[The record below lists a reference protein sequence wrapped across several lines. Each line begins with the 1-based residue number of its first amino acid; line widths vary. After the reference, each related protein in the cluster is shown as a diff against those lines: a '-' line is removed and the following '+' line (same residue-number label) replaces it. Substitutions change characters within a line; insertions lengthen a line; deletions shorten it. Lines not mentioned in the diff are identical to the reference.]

1 MADLQLEYIHAHC
14 IYIYVYVHINR
25 YYMNMYS
32 IHYHSEGRNPTVQTK
47 NVPGD
52 DSDDDDLNWSKLVS
66 CKVNFLGSNNA
77 GRFQCEGI
85 DSD

>member
-1 MADLQLEYIHAHC
+1 
-14 IYIYVYVHINR
+14 
-25 YYMNMYS
+25 MNMYS
-32 IHYHSEGRNPTVQTK
+32 IHCHIEGTQRSKKQT
-47 NVPGD
+47 VPGD

-85 DSD
+85 DSDW